1 MIRTLSYNIS
11 DIIDFIN
18 WTYFFHAWGFAMK
31 YSAIANIHHC
41 NACVKSW
48 INSFPEESERKCA
61 AEASELY
68 NDSLK
73 LLSEFNGRYKSYA
86 RFGIFEANSN
96 DDDIIIYES
105 HGKSHVLPCLRQQ
118 YDAEADTCLC
128 LADYIRPKAQNI
140 KDHIGIFAATVDK
153 DFEKRYANDAYKHM
167 LCQTLADRIAEATTE
182 LMHLQVRRTYWGYAK
197 NERLTMQEIFAEK
210 FQGIRPAIGYPSL
223 PDQSIIFIID
233 NIIDL
238 SEIGIKLTDN
248 GAMSPHASTCGLM
261 FAHPK
266 AKYFSVGKISEE
278 QADDYALRRKLPK
291 EDIYKYLQSNLQK

>member
-18 WTYFFHAWGFAMK
+18 WTYFFHAWGLAMK

-48 INSFPEESERKCA
+48 INSFPEESERTCA
-61 AEASELY
+61 AEASELFD
-68 NDSLK
+68 DSLK
-73 LLSEFNGRYKSYA
+73 LLSEFNGRYKSHA

-96 DDDIIIYES
+96 CDDIIIYES

-140 KDHIGIFAATVDK
+140 KDRIGIFAATVDK
-153 DFEKRYANDAYKHM
+153 DLEKQYANDSYKHM

-197 NERLTMQEIFAEK
+197 NERLTKQEIFAEK

-233 NIIDL
+233 DIIDL
-238 SEIGIKLTDN
+238 SDIDIKLTDN

-266 AKYFSVGKISEE
+266 AKYFNVGKISEE